1 MWLTMGSPRS
11 CFAPQRVQKIVLY
24 WTYRVWC
31 ACNSCDF
38 GEILGRWGGRL
49 DCKIIPKEPTF
60 FNNDLF
66 FVKFEWNLYEKVV
79 IFSTFVVEKRIFV
92 IKMYSFK
99 KIMLYFLTWTYQRG
113 ALISLHICKHNSA
126 FKRNKR
132 HETRNRK
139 YGFGVFGVYSK
150 SLSFQLV
157 NYCRPQLE
165 GDFPFMGV
173 ARLLA
178 ATKKD
183 RLSSR
188 SFLYLEK
195 GWKKA
200 QPFGWAFYTPKRF
213 RTAVAGM
220 KIPSPGPLD
229 DRGVLCGDKY
239 RIL

>member
-1 MWLTMGSPRS
+1 M
-11 CFAPQRVQKIVLY
+11 
-24 WTYRVWC
+24 
-31 ACNSCDF
+31 
-38 GEILGRWGGRL
+38 
-49 DCKIIPKEPTF
+49 
-60 FNNDLF
+60 
-66 FVKFEWNLYEKVV
+66 
-79 IFSTFVVEKRIFV
+79 
-92 IKMYSFK
+92 
-99 KIMLYFLTWTYQRG
+99 
-113 ALISLHICKHNSA
+113 ISLHICKHNSA

-188 SFLYLEK
+188 SFLYRLNAV
-195 GWKKA
+195 KKRA
-200 QPFGWAFYTPKRF
+200 RFSASSFYTLKKVEKKGPAKAEPF
-213 RTAVAGM
+213 LYPQAV
-220 KIPSPGPLD
+220 SN
-229 DRGVLCGDKY
+229 RCCGNENPESWAT
-239 RIL
+239 RR

>member
-1 MWLTMGSPRS
+1 
-11 CFAPQRVQKIVLY
+11 
-24 WTYRVWC
+24 
-31 ACNSCDF
+31 
-38 GEILGRWGGRL
+38 
-49 DCKIIPKEPTF
+49 
-60 FNNDLF
+60 
-66 FVKFEWNLYEKVV
+66 
-79 IFSTFVVEKRIFV
+79 
-92 IKMYSFK
+92 MYSFK
-99 KIMLYFLTWTYQRG
+99 KIMLYFFMWTYQRG

-139 YGFGVFGVYSK
+139 CGFGVFGVYSK

-165 GDFPFMGV
+165 GDFPFFGV
-173 ARLLA
+173 RAC
-178 ATKKD
+178 
-183 RLSSR
+183 SR
-188 SFLYLEK
+188 QQKRAQLTLSFLYLEK

-229 DRGVLCGDKY
+229 DRGVLVCAKY
-239 RIL
+239 RCF

>member
-1 MWLTMGSPRS
+1 
-11 CFAPQRVQKIVLY
+11 
-24 WTYRVWC
+24 
-31 ACNSCDF
+31 
-38 GEILGRWGGRL
+38 
-49 DCKIIPKEPTF
+49 
-60 FNNDLF
+60 
-66 FVKFEWNLYEKVV
+66 
-79 IFSTFVVEKRIFV
+79 
-92 IKMYSFK
+92 MYSFK
-99 KIMLYFLTWTYQRG
+99 KIMLYFFMWTYQRG

-139 YGFGVFGVYSK
+139 CGFGVFGVYSK

-178 ATKKD
+178 ATKKSP
-183 RLSSR
+183 LFSVL
-188 SFLYLEK
+188 FLYLEK
-195 GWKKA
+195 GWKKGPILRLILFIPFVAVGLWIQKRA
-200 QPFGWAFYTPKRF
+200 QLTLSSFYTPKRF